1 MISGQLFNDIMTLR
15 LYVKKITTGRM
26 NEMFLERKRI
36 FAILLALMLAFSL
49 AACGG
54 ADAPAE
60 DTNTDAPV
68 EAPVE
73 ESVSIEDE
81 TNAFFAELPGIIVS
95 NEDFVAKVQ
104 AGEELFVLDIRQA
117 DVYAEGHVAGAINAP
132 WNTSALVDNL
142 ASIPMDETVYVY
154 CYTGQTAGQTVALL
168 KIAGYDVKSV
178 KYGYNLGISK
188 VEGFES
194 IITTDVAEFDEPQG
208 SEVDPVFAEMITDY
222 FANMNAT
229 YGSNVMPA
237 ADVKDVLDTED
248 NSYYVVSIRQ
258 AEDYAAGHIPGAIN
272 IPFVAG
278 MQESFG
284 DLPMDKT
291 IVIYCYSGQ
300 TAGQT
305 VAGLRVLGF
314 DAVSLKSGMGTPVTD
329 PSGWA
334 NEGFEVVQ

>member
-1 MISGQLFNDIMTLR
+1 
-15 LYVKKITTGRM
+15 
-26 NEMFLERKRI
+26 MFLERKRI
-36 FAILLALMLAFSL
+36 FAVLLALMLVFSL

-54 ADAPAE
+54 SDAPAE
-60 DTNTDAPV
+60 DTNADTPV
-68 EAPVE
+68 ETPVE
-73 ESVSIEDE
+73 ESTVSVEDAA
-81 TNAFFAELPGIIVS
+81 NAFFAELPKIIVS

-104 AGEELFVLDIRQA
+104 AGEELFILDIRQA
-117 DVYAEGHVAGAINAP
+117 DVYAEGHVTGAINVP

-142 ASIPMDETVYVY
+142 DSLPMDETIYVY
-154 CYTGQTAGQTVALL
+154 CYTGQTAGQTVGLL
-168 KIAGYDVKSV
+168 KIAGYDVQSV

-188 VEGFES
+188 VEGFED
-194 IITTDVAEFDEPQG
+194 IITTDVAVFDEPQG
-208 SEVDPVFAEMITDY
+208 SELDSEFVEMIGSY
-222 FANMNAT
+222 FDNMNAS
-229 YGSNVMPA
+229 YGNNIIPA
-237 ADVKDVLDTED
+237 ADLKELMDAEDT
-248 NSYYVVSIRQ
+248 SYYVVSIRQ

-305 VAGLRVLGF
+305 VGGLRALGY